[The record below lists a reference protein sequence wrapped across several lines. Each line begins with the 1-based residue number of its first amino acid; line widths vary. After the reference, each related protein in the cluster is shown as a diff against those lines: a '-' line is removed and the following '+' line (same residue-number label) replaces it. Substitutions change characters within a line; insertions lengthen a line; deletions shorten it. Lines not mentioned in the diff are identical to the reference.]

1 MSGQPGNGPSET
13 GAHPTAG
20 RGTESASSAGS
31 ASPAGARALSFL
43 ERRSALLLLALL
55 AVGTLRIVL
64 TYRVFNHTIDEP
76 AHIACGMEWLSKGV
90 YRYETQHPPLARVAA
105 ALGLYLEGV
114 RTIGRP
120 DMYDEGVDLL
130 YAHNHYDLHLSLA
143 RLGVLPFFWLA
154 AGAVYLWA
162 KRGFGPAAAVLATFF
177 FTFLPPILAH
187 AGLATTDMALTGTL
201 TAAFLAMWVWLERPT
216 APYAVVF
223 GLMGALA
230 VLSKFSS
237 LFYFAAA
244 AGVSAVAFW
253 RWNRP
258 ADIFSAARARARSL
272 GTSVAALVLLTGAF
286 YRFTFGEPG
295 KGWPPIPL
303 PELFQGV
310 YVVLGHHYRGHPAY
324 LLGQY
329 SETGW
334 WYYYLV
340 ALAVKTPLPLLVLA
354 GLGAVWMWRRRRSGV
369 RWWLPLVFSGV
380 IVVGASFGRIHIGV
394 RHILPVYVGMSIAAA
409 VATLHLLD
417 RAKRARWAGWAV
429 GALLVWYAGSSLAA
443 HPDYLAYFNFL
454 AGERPERIIVDS
466 DLDWGQD
473 MKRLARRL
481 RELGAREVTFTPV
494 IVADLEA
501 RHGFPPVKPMDPF
514 EPSPGWNAVSITML
528 KVFRLGLGR
537 DGAGIALWPE
547 RIEPAE
553 RVGKGVLLYYFPPG
567 GQDRLRPSAPRES
580 R

>member
-1 MSGQPGNGPSET
+1 MTGTPSSGAAGT
-13 GAHPTAG
+13 GSGPTAG
-20 RGTESASSAGS
+20 PRADSPSWGGS
-31 ASPAGARALSFL
+31 ASPAGSRALSFL
-43 ERRSALLLLALL
+43 ERRSAVLFFALLLI
-55 AVGTLRIVL
+55 GTLRIVL

-76 AHIACGMEWLSKGV
+76 AHIACGMEWLSEGV
-90 YRYETQHPPLARVAA
+90 YRYEAQHPPLARVAA

-120 DMYDEGVDLL
+120 DMYGEGVELL

-143 RLGVLPFFWLA
+143 RLGILPYFWLA

-162 KRGFGPAAAVLATFF
+162 KRSFGSAAAVLAVFF
-177 FTFLPPILAH
+177 FTFLPPVLAH

-201 TAAFLAMWVWLERPT
+201 TAAFLAMWMWLERPT
-216 APYAVVF
+216 LAYAVLF
-223 GLMGALA
+223 GVLGALA

-244 AGVSAVAFW
+244 AGLSAVAFW

-258 ADIFSAARARARSL
+258 ADILSAARVRAWSL
-272 GTSVAALVLLTGAF
+272 GTSVAVLMLLTGAF
-286 YRFTFGEPG
+286 YRFSYGEPG
-295 KGWPPIPL
+295 KGWPPVPL
-303 PELFQGV
+303 PELFRGV

-324 LLGQY
+324 LLGEY

-340 ALAVKTPLPLLVLA
+340 VLAVKTPLPLLILG
-354 GLGAVWMWRRRRSGV
+354 GLGAVWMWRRRRSGA
-369 RWWLPLVFSGV
+369 RWWLPLVFWGV
-380 IVVGASFGRIHIGV
+380 IVAGASLGRIHIGV

-454 AGERPERIIVDS
+454 AGDKPERIIVDS

-481 RELGAREVTFTPV
+481 RELDAREVAFTPV

-501 RHGFPPVKPMDPF
+501 RHGFPPVEPTDPF

-528 KVFRLGLGR
+528 EVFRLGLGR
-537 DGAGIALWPE
+537 DGAGLTLWPE
-547 RIEPAE
+547 RTEPVE

-567 GQDRLRPSAPRES
+567 GKERLKDPAFAGAR
-580 R
+580 